1 MGWYFF
7 SFSKTCLNKQL
18 GQHSATNA
26 LFFLSNSI
34 SAYKSKPYSLKKK
47 KSEKERKKKRP
58 EKQKVQNKDYIKF
71 QLPETTTDNI
81 LWSNPPDFI
90 LHITSICHHS
100 T

>member
-47 KSEKERKKKRP
+47 SEKERKKKKTR
-58 EKQKVQNKDYIKF
+58 
-71 QLPETTTDNI
+71 ETE
-81 LWSNPPDFI
+81 
-90 LHITSICHHS
+90 S
-100 T
+100 TK